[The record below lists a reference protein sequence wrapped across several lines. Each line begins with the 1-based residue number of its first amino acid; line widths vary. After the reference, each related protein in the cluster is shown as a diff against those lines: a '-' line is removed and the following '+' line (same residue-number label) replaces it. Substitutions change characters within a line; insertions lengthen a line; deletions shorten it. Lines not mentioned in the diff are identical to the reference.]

1 MISHTPLIVVVTG
14 ASGVGKT
21 TLVHALDDQH
31 LPGVRC
37 YYFDSVGVPEPAEM
51 RATFGSGEAWQA
63 ATTERWIAHLVG
75 NPDEA
80 QVMVLEG
87 QIRPSEI
94 AAAFNRH
101 GVTRGRIVLIDC
113 SHEVR
118 EARLVGERGQP
129 DLASPRMAQ
138 WAAYLRGQADA
149 LGLAIVDT
157 STLSVAEATRVLV
170 DHVRKL

>member
-1 MISHTPLIVVVTG
+1 MAPLIVVVTG

-21 TLVHALDDQH
+21 TLVHALDEQQ

-51 RATFGSGEAWQA
+51 RATFGSAEAWQA
-63 ATTERWIAHLVG
+63 GTTERWIAQLAR
-75 NPDEA
+75 NPDGAE
-80 QVMVLEG
+80 VLVLDG
-87 QIRPSEI
+87 QIRPSEVM
-94 AAAFNRH
+94 AAFRRH

-118 EARLVGERGQP
+118 EARLRGERGQP
-129 DLASPRMAQ
+129 DLASARMAE

-149 LGLAIVDT
+149 LDLPIVDT
-157 STLSVAEATRVLV
+157 SALTVAEAAKTLIDTLRSH
-170 DHVRKL
+170 DA

>member
-1 MISHTPLIVVVTG
+1 MTG

-31 LPGVRC
+31 LPGVHC

-51 RATFGSGEAWQA
+51 RAKFGSGEAWQA
-63 ATTERWIAHLVG
+63 ATTERWIAHLAR
-75 NPDEA
+75 NPDGA
-80 QVMVLEG
+80 QVMVLDG

-101 GVTRGRIVLIDC
+101 GVTRGSIVLIDC
-113 SHEVR
+113 SHAVR
-118 EARLVGERGQP
+118 EARLRGQRGQAE
-129 DLASPRMAQ
+129 LASPRMAE

-149 LGLAIVDT
+149 LDLPIIDT
-157 STLSVAEATRVLV
+157 STLSVAEATQILV
-170 DHVRKL
+170 DHVRI

>member
-1 MISHTPLIVVVTG
+1 MGSHTPLIVVVTG

-21 TLVHALDDQH
+21 TLVQALDEQH

-51 RATFGSGEAWQA
+51 RAQFGSGEAWQA
-63 ATTERWIAHLVG
+63 ATTERWIAHLAR
-75 NPDEA
+75 NPDNA
-80 QVMVLEG
+80 QVVVLEG
-87 QIRPSEI
+87 QVRPSEVV
-94 AAAFNRH
+94 AAFSRH
-101 GVTRGRIVLIDC
+101 GITRGRIVLIDC

-118 EARLVGERGQP
+118 EARLRGARGQA

-149 LGLAIVDT
+149 LDIPIVDT
-157 STLSVAEATRVLV
+157 STLRVAEATQILV
-170 DHVRKL
+170 DHLRTL

>member
-1 MISHTPLIVVVTG
+1 MGSHTPLIVVVTG

-21 TLVHALDDQH
+21 TLVHALDEQH

-51 RATFGSGEAWQA
+51 RGAFGSGEAWQA
-63 ATTERWIAHLVG
+63 ATTERWIAHLAQ
-75 NPDEA
+75 NPDGA
-80 QVMVLEG
+80 QVIVLEG

-94 AAAFNRH
+94 AAAFGRH

-118 EARLVGERGQP
+118 EARLRGERGQP
-129 DLASPRMAQ
+129 DLASPRMAA

-149 LGLAIVDT
+149 LDLPIVDT
-157 STLSVAEATRVLV
+157 SALTVAEATQILV
-170 DHVRKL
+170 DHVRKA